1 MNKKSRLILFGLILL
16 LLLFLGLVFST
27 WVVPNLVMPAA
38 LAAWLFLRIFILS
51 VDQVYYWWL
60 LATAVTAWAV
70 FRLFHS
76 EERTEQKETVPSSN
90 ALSSW
95 KTWQTNLLYSKS
107 DSYER
112 SRVKREL
119 IVLLTSLYASRQ
131 PGVSQ
136 VEILQALEEHQLPL
150 PDPYYNLLFP
160 PEPEKPSRRSLT
172 SNLQAFAK
180 YWQQWYRK
188 QTGQEQAEFNHMIDE
203 LIEFME
209 NSLEK

>member
-16 LLLFLGLVFST
+16 LLLFLGLVFSA

-51 VDQVYYWWL
+51 VDQAYYWWL

-70 FRLFHS
+70 FSLFHS
-76 EERTEQKETVPSSN
+76 EERIEQKETVPSSN

-95 KTWQTNLLYSKS
+95 KTWQTNLSYSKS

-112 SRVKREL
+112 NRVKREL
-119 IVLLTSLYASRQ
+119 IVLITSLYASRQ

-136 VEILQALEEHQLPL
+136 VEILQALEERQLPL

-160 PEPEKPSRRSLT
+160 PEPEKPGRRSLI
-172 SNLQAFAK
+172 SNLQAFAGS
-180 YWQQWYRK
+180 WRQWYRK